1 MCRFE
6 KVAAVVPGLNMA
18 DKYQRIAEYYSRL
31 VSTIQRHYL
40 LHKDNPPVAWNEPPL
55 AGTGTD
61 REPPL
66 AGTGT
71 DTENIPPLL
80 SCLDS
85 WNEPPLAGTGTDTE
99 YAPSPQLLGTSPPP
113 PLAGTGKAYT
123 DTHSERRTY

>member
-61 REPPL
+61 
-66 AGTGT
+66 
-71 DTENIPPLL
+71 TENIGPDQRADRHRAAVLGL
-80 SCLDS
+80 SVGWAAFSIDQTVPMDS
-85 WNEPPLAGTGTDTE
+85 TVIATPALTIRGRGR
-99 YAPSPQLLGTSPPP
+99 LHRL
-113 PLAGTGKAYT
+113 
-123 DTHSERRTY
+123 